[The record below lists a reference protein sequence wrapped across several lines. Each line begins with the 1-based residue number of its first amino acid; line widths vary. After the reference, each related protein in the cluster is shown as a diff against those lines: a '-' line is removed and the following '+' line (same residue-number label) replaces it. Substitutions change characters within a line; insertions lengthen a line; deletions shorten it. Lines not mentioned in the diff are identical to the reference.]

1 MKKEQK
7 DIFILVKLD
16 SGNYSLHSAKAG
28 HEEWLGSGET
38 LEKIEA
44 LVAKWCK
51 RTGGSI
57 DRLREKV
64 FSFKP
69 YGHTYPK
76 WNSTVREMWDNRYSD
91 MFETE
96 LSDMVDAGLKNSLFR
111 PKLVGKKR
119 KKVVSKKVISVKDN
133 HSNSPKKKVM
143 VVTKKKESKVP
154 VVKRVSKVRHIK
166 HLG

>member
-1 MKKEQK
+1 MKREQK
-7 DIFILVKLD
+7 DIFILVKLS
-16 SGNYSLHSAKAG
+16 SGDYSLHSAKAG

-57 DRLREKV
+57 DRLKEKV

-69 YGHTYPK
+69 QGHTYPK
-76 WNSTVREMWDNRYSD
+76 WNNTVRGMWEDRYSD
-91 MFETE
+91 MFEDE
-96 LSDMVDAGLKNSLFR
+96 LNNMIDAGLKNSLFR
-111 PKLVGKKR
+111 PKLVSKKR

-133 HSNSPKKKVM
+133 HSNFSKKKVM